1 MLGMG
6 VGLLAALVAIAW
18 CARLLW
24 RLERI
29 AQAMHELRA
38 PLCAVR
44 LGLHA
49 AGREPGGAALASL
62 DQEMERAALA
72 LDDLEAARGGR
83 RPRARRGEVRA
94 ADVLERVCASWAPLA
109 WPTGRELRVEGA
121 VGAAPVLA
129 DTRRLAQALGIL
141 VANALEHGAGP
152 VVLSARSWA
161 GRVRFEVADDGNGP
175 ARSLRRLIRGRY
187 GGRGARGRGLAI
199 AARIARDHGGRLVR
213 EPGGGC
219 RMVLELPARGA
230 SAPTARR
237 DLLDAVAAPLD
248 RSGSGPSTAFGAD
261 GLLAGGVRVG
271 GVARPRV
278 RR

>member
-1 MLGMG
+1 MLGAAI
-6 VGLLAALVAIAW
+6 GLLTALVAIGW

-29 AQAMHELRA
+29 ARATHELRA

-49 AGREPGGAALASL
+49 AAHGPGGAALAGL
-62 DQEMERAALA
+62 DHELERAALA

-83 RPRARRGEVRA
+83 RPAARRGEVGA
-94 ADVLERVCASWAPLA
+94 GALLDRVCASWAPLA

-121 VGAAPVLA
+121 VGVGPVHGDA
-129 DTRRLAQALGIL
+129 RRLAQALGIL
-141 VANALEHGAGP
+141 VANALEHGEGP

-161 GRVRFEVADDGNGP
+161 GRVRFEVADDGAGP
-175 ARSLRRLIRGRY
+175 ARALRRLTRGRR

-219 RMVLELPARGA
+219 RMVLELPSRDAVPAA
-230 SAPTARR
+230 SARR
-237 DLLDAVAAPLD
+237 QVLDVVAA
-248 RSGSGPSTAFGAD
+248 R
-261 GLLAGGVRVG
+261 
-271 GVARPRV
+271 
-278 RR
+278 

>member
-1 MLGMG
+1 MLGAAI
-6 VGLLAALVAIAW
+6 GLLTALVAIGW

-29 AQAMHELRA
+29 ARATHELRA
-38 PLCAVR
+38 PLCAAR

-49 AGREPGGAALASL
+49 AGRELGWTALAPL
-62 DQEMERAALA
+62 DHELERAALA

-83 RPRARRGEVRA
+83 RPEVRRVDVSA
-94 ADVLERVCASWAPLA
+94 ADLLERVRDSWAPLA

-121 VGAAPVLA
+121 PLGAAPVHGDA
-129 DTRRLAQALGIL
+129 RRLAQALGVL

-161 GRVRFEVADDGNGP
+161 GRVRFEVADDGDGP
-175 ARSLRRLIRGRY
+175 ARSLRRLTRGRH
-187 GGRGARGRGLAI
+187 GGRGAHGRGLAI
-199 AARIARDHGGRLVR
+199 AARIARDHGGRVVR

-219 RMVLELPARGA
+219 RMVLELPARGVA
-230 SAPTARR
+230 APSARR
-237 DLLDAVAAPLD
+237 DLLDVVAAPLD
-248 RSGSGPSTAFGAD
+248 V
-261 GLLAGGVRVG
+261 LLAGGVRVG
-271 GVARPRV
+271 GAARPRV